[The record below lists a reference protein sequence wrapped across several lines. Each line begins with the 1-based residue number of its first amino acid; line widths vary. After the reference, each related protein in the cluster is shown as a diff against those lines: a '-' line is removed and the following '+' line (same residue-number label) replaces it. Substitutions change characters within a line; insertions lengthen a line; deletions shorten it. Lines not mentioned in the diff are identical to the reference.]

1 MNPRMQKKKDLWKI
15 TLTAIATAVLATVCS
30 LPAHAVA
37 LSNDAQSAIP
47 QHVQQLIDIDYRAME
62 NSPTAMQM
70 KARLLPPQLKQLEDA
85 LGQSGLNT
93 NQDID
98 SLCFVAY
105 RPNNNDSETRTL
117 GIAQGQFSVSQIVAN
132 FKHKHIQALKIRN
145 NSIYPMGA
153 SGMLVTFLNP
163 TTMLFGSLDA
173 LRPALEA
180 RDGLAPSVQSDSQ
193 IMSAMQSVQSQPIWS
208 VLDQKGTQFMM
219 RSLLG
224 QASQLA
230 NFDALKNRLL
240 SSDYTMNFNNGVK
253 FAMNVNTPDTITA
266 ATMSSLLNAAVL
278 YEKLSG
284 TPIEKQALEATNIDS
299 SAGTLEVHFA
309 TTDDEFASLL
319 SSPLFQSVV
328 K

>member
-1 MNPRMQKKKDLWKI
+1 MNPRMQKKKIVKI
-15 TLTAIATAVLATVCS
+15 TLAALATAVLATVS
-30 LPAHAVA
+30 AIPAHAVA
-37 LSNDAQSAIP
+37 LTNDAQSAIP
-47 QHVQQLIDIDYRAME
+47 QNVQQLIDIDYRAME

-70 KARLLPPQLKQLEDA
+70 RARLLPPQLKQLEEA
-85 LGQSGLNT
+85 LEHSGLNAD
-93 NQDID
+93 QDID

-105 RPNNNDSETRTL
+105 RPNNSDSETRTL
-117 GIAQGQFSVSQIVAN
+117 GIAQGQFSVRQILAN
-132 FKHKHIQALKIRN
+132 FTLKKIKPLKVRN
-145 NSIYPMGA
+145 NSIYPMGD

-173 LRPALEA
+173 LRPALDA
-180 RDGLAPSVQSDSQ
+180 RDGIAPSLQNNSQ
-193 IMSAMQSVQSQPIWS
+193 MMSAMQSVQGQPIWS

-219 RSLLG
+219 NSLLG
-224 QASQLA
+224 QASQIG
-230 NFDALKNRLL
+230 NFDAVKDRLL

-284 TPIEKQALEATNIDS
+284 TPVEKQALTATSVDS
-299 SAGTLEVHFA
+299 SGGTLEVRFSA
-309 TTDDEFASLL
+309 TDDEFSSLL

-328 K
+328 R